1 MGLSAENP
9 FPRAYLAGE
18 VEVKEEETEGP
29 RGAPQTFFLSF
40 ASSGVE
46 LGLEISD
53 RPDAALVRDAMSGQP
68 EAFNV
73 LVRRWERKVY
83 SFLVYLTGRPE
94 DAFDMCQEVFLSG
107 YRHLGQLKDPHKFP
121 QWLFRIARNTA
132 HSHARRE
139 HEEETSLK
147 DLDPAEGSSRV
158 KLGEVGQWERGE
170 LKILVERALAGL
182 PLEQREAIVLKFYQG
197 FKLAE
202 IAEIQGCPLSTA
214 KTRVYSG
221 FEQLRK
227 FIEG

>member
-1 MGLSAENP
+1 M
-9 FPRAYLAGE
+9 
-18 VEVKEEETEGP
+18 
-29 RGAPQTFFLSF
+29 
-40 ASSGVE
+40 E
-46 LGLEISD
+46 LGLQISD
-53 RPDAALVRDAMSGQP
+53 RPDAALVREAKSGQP

-94 DAFDMCQEVFLSG
+94 DAFDMCQEAFLSA
-107 YRHLGQLKDPHKFP
+107 YRHLGQLKEADKFP

-139 HEEETSLK
+139 REEETSVG
-147 DLDPAEGSSRV
+147 DLEATEHSSTVRV
-158 KLGEVGQWERGE
+158 GEAGQWERGD
-170 LKILVERALAGL
+170 LRILVEKALAGL

-227 FIEG
+227 LIER

>member
-1 MGLSAENP
+1 M
-9 FPRAYLAGE
+9 
-18 VEVKEEETEGP
+18 
-29 RGAPQTFFLSF
+29 
-40 ASSGVE
+40 E
-46 LGLEISD
+46 LKFQISD
-53 RPDAALVRDAMSGQP
+53 RPDAALVREAMRGQSD
-68 EAFNV
+68 AFNV

-83 SFLVYLTGRPE
+83 SFLVHLTGRTE
-94 DAFDMCQEVFLSG
+94 DAFDMCQEVFLSA
-107 YRHLGQLKDPHKFP
+107 YRHLEQLKEPDKFP

-132 HSHARRE
+132 HSHARRD
-139 HEEETSLK
+139 HGGEEASLT
-147 DLDPAEGSSRV
+147 DLEGAENSPKVRV
-158 KLGEVGQWERGE
+158 GEAGQWERGD

-202 IAEIQGCPLSTA
+202 IAEIQGCPVSTA

>member
-1 MGLSAENP
+1 MENSLP
-9 FPRAYLAGE
+9 KVHPAGE
-18 VEVKEEETEGP
+18 VEVKEEETERP
-29 RGAPQTFFLSF
+29 RGAPQTFFLSS

-53 RPDAALVRDAMSGQP
+53 RPDAALVREAVRGQP
-68 EAFNV
+68 EAFNA

-94 DAFDMCQEVFLSG
+94 DAFDLCQEVFLSG

-121 QWLFRIARNTA
+121 QWLFRIARNAA
-132 HSHARRE
+132 HSHARRGR
-139 HEEETSLK
+139 EEETSLK
-147 DLDPAEGSSRV
+147 VLDVAEGSSSL

-170 LKILVERALAGL
+170 LRILVEKALAGL

-214 KTRVYSG
+214 KTRLYSG

-227 FIEG
+227 FIAG

>member
-1 MGLSAENP
+1 
-9 FPRAYLAGE
+9 
-18 VEVKEEETEGP
+18 
-29 RGAPQTFFLSF
+29 
-40 ASSGVE
+40 VE
-46 LGLEISD
+46 LGLQISD
-53 RPDAALVRDAMSGQP
+53 RPDAALVRDAMSGQT

-83 SFLVYLTGRPE
+83 SFLVYLTGRRE

-107 YRHLGQLKDPHKFP
+107 YRHLGQLKDPHKFH

-139 HEEETSLK
+139 REEETSLE
-147 DLDPAEGSSRV
+147 DLDPAEGSSSV
-158 KLGEVGQWERGE
+158 KLGEVGHWERGE
-170 LKILVERALAGL
+170 LRILVEKALAGL

-221 FEQLRK
+221 FEQLRRY
-227 FIEG
+227 IEG

>member
-1 MGLSAENP
+1 
-9 FPRAYLAGE
+9 
-18 VEVKEEETEGP
+18 
-29 RGAPQTFFLSF
+29 
-40 ASSGVE
+40 VE
-46 LGLEISD
+46 LGLQISD
-53 RPDAALVRDAMSGQP
+53 RPDAALVQDAMSGQP

-94 DAFDMCQEVFLSG
+94 DSFDMCQEVFLSG

-132 HSHARRE
+132 HSHAR
-139 HEEETSLK
+139 HERGEETNLK
-147 DLDPAEGSSRV
+147 DLDAAEDSSRV
-158 KLGEVGQWERGE
+158 RVGEAGQWERGD
-170 LKILVERALAGL
+170 LKILVEKALAGL

-202 IAEIQGCPLSTA
+202 IAEIQGCPVSTA

-227 FIEG
+227 FIES

>member
-1 MGLSAENP
+1 MGFLAENP
-9 FPRAYLAGE
+9 FPRACSAGG
-18 VEVKEEETEGP
+18 VEVKEEETDRP
-29 RGAPQTFFLSF
+29 RCAPQTFSLSF

-46 LGLEISD
+46 LGLLISD

-107 YRHLGQLKDPHKFP
+107 YRHLGQLKDPNKFS

-139 HEEETSLK
+139 HEEETSLM
-147 DLDPAEGSSRV
+147 DVDPADRSSSV

-170 LKILVERALAGL
+170 LKILMEKALAEL

-221 FEQLRK
+221 FEQLKK
-227 FIEG
+227 FILG

>member
-1 MGLSAENP
+1 
-9 FPRAYLAGE
+9 
-18 VEVKEEETEGP
+18 VKEKEKDRKRDT
-29 RGAPQTFFLSF
+29 PQTFSPSF

-46 LGLEISD
+46 LGLQMPD
-53 RPDAALVRDAMSGQP
+53 RPDAALVRDVISGRP

-83 SFLVYLTGRPE
+83 SFLVYLTGRSE
-94 DAFDMCQEVFLSG
+94 DAFDMCQEVFLSA
-107 YRHLGQLKDPHKFP
+107 YRHLGQLKDAQKFS

-132 HSHARRE
+132 FSHARRE

-147 DLDPAEGSSRV
+147 DHDPAEGSSGV
-158 KLGEVGQWERGE
+158 TLGEAGQWERGE
-170 LKILVERALAGL
+170 LTILVEKALAEL

-214 KTRVYSG
+214 KTRLYSG

-227 FIEG
+227 FIAG

>member
-1 MGLSAENP
+1 MG
-9 FPRAYLAGE
+9 F
-18 VEVKEEETEGP
+18 
-29 RGAPQTFFLSF
+29 Q
-40 ASSGVE
+40 
-46 LGLEISD
+46 ISD
-53 RPDAALVRDAMSGQP
+53 RPDAALVRDAMSGQS

-107 YRHLGQLKDPHKFP
+107 YRHLGQLKDPQKFP

-132 HSHARRE
+132 YSHARHER
-139 HEEETSLK
+139 EEETSLN
-147 DLDPAEGSSRV
+147 DLAGAEDSSRV
-158 KLGEVGQWERGE
+158 RVGEAGQWERGE
-170 LKILVERALAGL
+170 MKVLVEKALAGL

-202 IAEIQGCPLSTA
+202 IAEIQGCPVSTA

-227 FIEG
+227 FIESG

>member
-1 MGLSAENP
+1 MGLQ
-9 FPRAYLAGE
+9 
-18 VEVKEEETEGP
+18 V
-29 RGAPQTFFLSF
+29 
-40 ASSGVE
+40 
-46 LGLEISD
+46 SD
-53 RPDAALVRDAMSGQP
+53 RPDAALVREAMSGQL

-83 SFLVYLTGRPE
+83 SFLVYLTARPE

-132 HSHARRE
+132 RSHARHQ

-147 DLDPAEGSSRV
+147 DLEPVEDSSRV
-158 KLGEVGQWERGE
+158 RVGEAGQWEQGD
-170 LKILVERALAGL
+170 LQILVEKALEAL

-214 KTRVYSG
+214 KTRLYSA

-227 FIEG
+227 FIKS

>member
-1 MGLSAENP
+1 MR
-9 FPRAYLAGE
+9 F
-18 VEVKEEETEGP
+18 
-29 RGAPQTFFLSF
+29 Q
-40 ASSGVE
+40 
-46 LGLEISD
+46 ISD
-53 RPDAALVRDAMSGQP
+53 RPDAALVRDAMSGQA

-94 DAFDMCQEVFLSG
+94 EAFDMCQEVFLSA
-107 YRHLGQLKDPHKFP
+107 YRHLGQLKDPEKFP

-139 HEEETSLK
+139 REEGSSLG
-147 DLDPAEGSSRV
+147 DFDVAEGSSKVRV
-158 KLGEVGQWERGE
+158 GEAGQWQRGD
-170 LKILVERALAGL
+170 LKILVEKALAGL

-202 IAEIQGCPLSTA
+202 IAEIQGCPVSTA